1 MDLLSAILLGLVQ
14 GLTEFLPVS
23 SSGHLVLAQHFLGY
37 EGSNLAFDV
46 LVHLAT
52 LLAVILYFQKDI
64 VHIFKSFLPETPY
77 PDGRRWLAMIAVG
90 TVPTAIIGIAFEK
103 QIETLFASPRI
114 VASMLWVTALI
125 LFLSDRVKVKA
136 ESNGTRITIFRALIV
151 GAAQGLA
158 IIPGISRSGST
169 ISVAIFSGLD
179 PNQAAR
185 FSFLLSIPAVFGAT
199 LLEIGEIVTV
209 ESSQI
214 VAYAV
219 AFIAAFASGYLAIDI
234 LMRTVL
240 KRKLWKFS
248 IYLCIVGLT
257 GLIFV

>member
-37 EGSNLAFDV
+37 EGPNLAFDV

-52 LLAVILYFQKDI
+52 MLAVILYFQKDI
-64 VHIFKSFLPETPY
+64 VHIFKSALPKTPH

-90 TVPTAIIGIAFEK
+90 TIPTAILGFSFEE
-103 QIETLFASPRI
+103 QFEALFASPQI
-114 VASMLWVTALI
+114 VALMLWVTALV
-125 LFLSDRVKVKA
+125 LFLSDRVKVKIEA
-136 ESNGTRITIFRALIV
+136 NGVKLTILRALLV
-151 GAAQGLA
+151 GTVQGLA

-169 ISVAIFSGLD
+169 ISAAIFSGLD
-179 PNQAAR
+179 PNRAAR
-185 FSFLLSIPAVFGAT
+185 FSFLLSIPAIFGAT

-214 VAYAV
+214 VAYAA
-219 AFIAAFASGYLAIDI
+219 AFVAAFASGYLAIDI
-234 LMRTVL
+234 LMKMVL

-248 IYLCIVGLT
+248 VYLCIVGLA
-257 GLIFV
+257 GLIFL